1 MSAGDAPAAA
11 PAPLARLKDEL
22 TALERAYSPGHHG
35 LWSARRRAEL
45 VDGALVDLYSAAVFT
60 GDRAPRTALVALGGY
75 GRGALCP
82 HSDVDLLLLHDGS
95 DQATVASL

>member
-1 MSAGDAPAAA
+1 MSAGDAPAAV
-11 PAPLARLKDEL
+11 PAPIARLKDEL
-22 TALERAYSPGHHG
+22 AALERAYSPGHHG

-45 VDGALVDLYSAAVFT
+45 VDAALVELYAAATSA

-82 HSDVDLLLLHDGS
+82 AVGHRHRCCCTTGRIRPPSPR
-95 DQATVASL
+95 